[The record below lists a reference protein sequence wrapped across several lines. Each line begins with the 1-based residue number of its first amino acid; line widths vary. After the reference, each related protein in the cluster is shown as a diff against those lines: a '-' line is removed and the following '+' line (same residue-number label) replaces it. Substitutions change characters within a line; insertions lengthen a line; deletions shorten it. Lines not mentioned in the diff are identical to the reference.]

1 MSMSTTQIV
10 GFSESVIEFI
20 RNSQS
25 DLSGMG
31 INVENWLADME
42 KKRAAAVAL
51 NDEQEKTKAA
61 LRELTGRTEAAYSDL
76 YDTTST
82 RLDAVI
88 GSVGKKTELGKQAAK
103 LRSKVKGVERK
114 AKA

>member
-1 MSMSTTQIV
+1 
-10 GFSESVIEFI
+10 
-20 RNSQS
+20 
-25 DLSGMG
+25 
-31 INVENWLADME
+31 ME

-51 NDEQEKTKAA
+51 NDDQEKTKAA

-103 LRSKVKGVERK
+103 LRSRVKGPERK